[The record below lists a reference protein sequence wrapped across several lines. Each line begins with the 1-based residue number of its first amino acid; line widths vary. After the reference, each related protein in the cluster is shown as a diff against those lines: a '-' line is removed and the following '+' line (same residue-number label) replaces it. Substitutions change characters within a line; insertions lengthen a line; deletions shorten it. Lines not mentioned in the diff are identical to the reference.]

1 MQNDFICQQQCDEQA
16 YADWLEMESFYQS
29 LCDQERLDQESQE
42 DSPENFEDFP
52 F

>member
-16 YADWLEMESFYQS
+16 YADLLEMELYYQS
-29 LCDQERLDQESQE
+29 VLEQEQQEQESQE
-42 DSPENFEDFP
+42 QSLENFEDFP